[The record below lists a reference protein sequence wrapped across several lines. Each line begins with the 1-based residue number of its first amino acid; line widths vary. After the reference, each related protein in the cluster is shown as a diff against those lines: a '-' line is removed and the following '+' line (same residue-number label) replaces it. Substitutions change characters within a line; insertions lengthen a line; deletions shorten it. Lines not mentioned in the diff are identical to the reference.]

1 MVSSSESIL
10 AKNSAFTSDQLN
22 LTLQGAKSKYLDSV
36 SLTVGAL
43 QNGGSAI
50 SIANLLG
57 LVNRV
62 TVSVAGTVEIDLS
75 LTDLYALN
83 NLWLANEQRSK
94 IGAGDNQQNWVSGIQ
109 LPVWFPAVANETQVS
124 FYYSAVTNADN
135 TTLSATA
142 NYQASVP
149 RRTALHY
156 TKFTRNTNGVD
167 DSSLNNWDHEF
178 QGLGNVTGVL
188 FNNTTVSGGSTLI
201 ADETLTQVGVD
212 IDGVNNVLMYEVHE
226 MGSLTNT
233 YTGQM
238 NSSLEDSPA
247 SLAILDNYYWLP
259 IKEAI
264 PRGSNI
270 KLHAMAGVNAESAS
284 DITIQQI
291 PF

>member
-10 AKNSAFTSDQLN
+10 AKNSTFTSDSLN
-22 LTLQGAKSKYLDSV
+22 NTLQGAKSKYLDSV

-43 QNGGSAI
+43 QNGGSAKT
-50 SIANLLG
+50 IANLLG

-62 TVSVAGTVEIDLS
+62 TVSVAGTVEI
-75 LTDLYALN
+75 
-83 NLWLANEQRSK
+83 
-94 IGAGDNQQNWVSGIQ
+94 
-109 LPVWFPAVANETQVS
+109 VS

-135 TTLSATA
+135 TSLSATA

-156 TKFTRNTNGVD
+156 TKFTKNTSGTD
-167 DSSLNNWDHEF
+167 DTSLNNWDHEF

-188 FNNTTVSGGSTLI
+188 FNNTTVSGGATLI
-201 ADETLTQVGVD
+201 ADETLTQVGIDV
-212 IDGVNNVLMYEVHE
+212 DGVNNVLLYEVHE
-226 MGSLTNT
+226 MGSLTNN

-238 NSSLEDSPA
+238 NSALQDSPA

-264 PRGSNI
+264 PRNSNI
-270 KLHAMAGVNAESAS
+270 KVHAMAGVNAEAAS

>member
-1 MVSSSESIL
+1 MQSNEAVIGKRAAFTASSSGN
-10 AKNSAFTSDQLN
+10 KVV
-22 LTLQGAKSKYLDSV
+22 GAKSKYLDSI

-43 QNGGSAI
+43 QNGGSAKT
-50 SIANLLG
+50 IANLLG

-94 IGAGDNQQNWVSGIQ
+94 IGAGDNHQSWVSGIQ
-109 LPVWFPAVANETQVS
+109 LPVWFPSIANETQVS

-142 NYQASVP
+142 NYPASVP

-156 TKFTRNTNGVD
+156 TKFTKNTSGVD

-188 FNNTTVSGGSTLI
+188 FNNTTVSGAGTLI
-201 ADETLTQVGVD
+201 SDETLTQVGID

-226 MGSLTNT
+226 MGSLTNN

-238 NSSLEDSPA
+238 NSALEDSPG

-264 PRGSNI
+264 PRNSNI
-270 KLHAMAGVNAESAS
+270 KIKAMAGVSGESAS